1 MKSFRQKIEERQRII
16 DAERK
21 LAKETVDRLAY
32 IKKRDDL
39 LEQEQD
45 KIDKNVQYF
54 HDEVARK
61 EAQRLQQ
68 ITESLNLEMPE
79 SEDIILNSEIKEE
92 ELKERKRQKDIINEI
107 LSGEDQIRETISST
121 EREVEIDNYEQ
132 HQLQKIEDAE
142 KILEQELAEAKAKRE
157 QKRLDEVSEQE
168 KLARWKENEKIEEEE
183 KRRMKELREAQE
195 KEKKSKEAAELQEI
209 ISSREIY
216 ELRQKEIAREQ
227 QQNRINVNK
236 ILQEA
241 QYILDSEKRTRE
253 KNVLSNLQD
262 YIYKLNPTKNN
273 DIWTD
278 RKQPKAILTWEVW
291 KKDSANSILIEQDF
305 KRARLLFEQDN
316 QRAQRYHDHMF
327 QNFAGRYLSLDRKKA
342 IAAAGKLVD
351 IPRHQLISAREE
363 LVADIGD
370 IECWLDAS
378 DHANLHALV
387 TESIN
392 TASVDVSWATP
403 AMAAAKSY
411 QPEAWYESG
420 SLVISGAN
428 ALFDGDPDTY
438 MSIKHTSASYDW
450 NQPWLDVQGTTNPL
464 NVGVIQVRF
473 TLPEEYD
480 DSLIHRVE
488 VYSTDRKF
496 IPTVT
501 SYWNRNPLHPQG
513 TFERRLWQNKIT
525 SSYVGNDNAQLSSG
539 GEHEGTGG
547 IYGITPEGSASLN
560 PMPLGMYPRTGNNTA
575 TEGGSQMDL
584 EYGNEYTLFIHIA
597 ATGSEVRFNELKI
610 YKVADDSG
618 SAVHGQGVKTWLD
631 KRFYNST
638 LKSSYGGANP
648 AQGAIWNQASDE
660 YESSRL
666 TPATHPTYFSASIG
680 QPAGIT
686 MPYIKFSSQS
696 RSNMRCTTEFQDN
709 SNTDGQTQFFV
720 LRDTSGPYN
729 TTRCIF
735 GDAGASYRQNMGV
748 FISGHAAGIMTQF
761 VDWEYDRPPKTS
773 KNTRHKI
780 QMQNNSLGRGEKDM
794 FGNTLGHNTASN
806 WPYTKGRYPYPG
818 VSENEI
824 SIYQKGAM
832 LGSTLKTETQCIVN
846 QLDAP
851 IDGPPSSSKARL
863 WVKGGTPFVDLD
875 AEYNTDYNFTGSN
888 GTPRIGASYNGL
900 EWADMELHEM
910 ILFQKCLTTDQIEL
924 VSNYLSDKWR
934 IINYPFKSD
943 RNGDFVYGLSS
954 SNSAYD
960 KWSYDGT
967 YAHTEHDTI
976 FSQSGWKIG

>member
-305 KRARLLFEQDN
+305 KRARLLFE
-316 QRAQRYHDHMF
+316 
-327 QNFAGRYLSLDRKKA
+327 
-342 IAAAGKLVD
+342 
-351 IPRHQLISAREE
+351 
-363 LVADIGD
+363 
-370 IECWLDAS
+370 
-378 DHANLHALV
+378 
-387 TESIN
+387 
-392 TASVDVSWATP
+392 
-403 AMAAAKSY
+403 
-411 QPEAWYESG
+411 
-420 SLVISGAN
+420 
-428 ALFDGDPDTY
+428 
-438 MSIKHTSASYDW
+438 
-450 NQPWLDVQGTTNPL
+450 
-464 NVGVIQVRF
+464 
-473 TLPEEYD
+473 
-480 DSLIHRVE
+480 
-488 VYSTDRKF
+488 
-496 IPTVT
+496 
-501 SYWNRNPLHPQG
+501 
-513 TFERRLWQNKIT
+513 
-525 SSYVGNDNAQLSSG
+525 
-539 GEHEGTGG
+539 
-547 IYGITPEGSASLN
+547 
-560 PMPLGMYPRTGNNTA
+560 
-575 TEGGSQMDL
+575 
-584 EYGNEYTLFIHIA
+584 
-597 ATGSEVRFNELKI
+597 
-610 YKVADDSG
+610 
-618 SAVHGQGVKTWLD
+618 
-631 KRFYNST
+631 
-638 LKSSYGGANP
+638 
-648 AQGAIWNQASDE
+648 
-660 YESSRL
+660 
-666 TPATHPTYFSASIG
+666 
-680 QPAGIT
+680 
-686 MPYIKFSSQS
+686 
-696 RSNMRCTTEFQDN
+696 
-709 SNTDGQTQFFV
+709 
-720 LRDTSGPYN
+720 
-729 TTRCIF
+729 
-735 GDAGASYRQNMGV
+735 
-748 FISGHAAGIMTQF
+748 
-761 VDWEYDRPPKTS
+761 
-773 KNTRHKI
+773 
-780 QMQNNSLGRGEKDM
+780 
-794 FGNTLGHNTASN
+794 
-806 WPYTKGRYPYPG
+806 
-818 VSENEI
+818 
-824 SIYQKGAM
+824 
-832 LGSTLKTETQCIVN
+832 
-846 QLDAP
+846 
-851 IDGPPSSSKARL
+851 
-863 WVKGGTPFVDLD
+863 
-875 AEYNTDYNFTGSN
+875 
-888 GTPRIGASYNGL
+888 
-900 EWADMELHEM
+900 
-910 ILFQKCLTTDQIEL
+910 
-924 VSNYLSDKWR
+924 
-934 IINYPFKSD
+934 
-943 RNGDFVYGLSS
+943 
-954 SNSAYD
+954 
-960 KWSYDGT
+960 
-967 YAHTEHDTI
+967 
-976 FSQSGWKIG
+976 